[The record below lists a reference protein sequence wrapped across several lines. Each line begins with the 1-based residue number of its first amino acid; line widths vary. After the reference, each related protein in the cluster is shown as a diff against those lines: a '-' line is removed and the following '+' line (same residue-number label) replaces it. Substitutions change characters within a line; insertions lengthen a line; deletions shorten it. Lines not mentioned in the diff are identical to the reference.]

1 MCVRVSPKDRESLC
15 VCDLRVF
22 TSRVKYSTLHRF
34 SSFPDFG
41 TLTNLC
47 KDVSKPLFESEMGSV
62 DWKRING
69 CLSEA
74 ESCVSAERGPRA
86 GLTLFSTSSQCERR
100 ACPLS

>member
-1 MCVRVSPKDRESLC
+1 MLSTQLFTDFPVFQTLVRSQIS
-15 VCDLRVF
+15 
-22 TSRVKYSTLHRF
+22 
-34 SSFPDFG
+34 
-41 TLTNLC
+41 

-86 GLTLFSTSSQCERR
+86 GLTLFSTPSQCERR